1 MENERLQQRLR
12 DAKAKAEALDRAQA
26 QRQSLASYSLPQQ
39 TPYPGTGT
47 TRNPN
52 LPPSQS
58 FAWTL
63 NSAAAGPSRTFDSRQ
78 FYPGLADAAP
88 IGNSSASVKGS
99 SASTDY
105 VGGERTDPSADQTLP
120 RKKVCLIHS
129 L

>member
-12 DAKAKAEALDRAQA
+12 DAKTKAETLDRAQA
-26 QRQSLASYSLPQQ
+26 QRQSLVSYPLPQQ

-78 FYPGLADAAP
+78 FYPGLADTAS
-88 IGNSSASVKGS
+88 IGNSSAKGS
-99 SASTDY
+99 AASADY
-105 VGGERTDPSADQTLP
+105 AGAERTDPSVDQTLP
-120 RKKVCLIHS
+120 RKKVCIIHS
-129 L
+129 P